1 MRFVPSRQGISIEP
15 GSDLRQCGDPGFVLV
30 PMEVD
35 CYTTGQTVR
44 EDVVRAERDE
54 DAIVT
59 GVGGDGMRGAGG
71 MCAGD
76 RWHVKRRYQLKH
88 AFVLCV
94 DDAKDRRALSVG
106 GPALV
111 ERPQRAPGRGGV
123 VVIVPRIEPDFVT
136 DADATDRVDIAGF
149 DVQDHLDRCRSVGVG
164 RAPHAP
170 CGIKHGVASDQE
182 VVVWALGQAGW
193 LAERDREGVL
203 DRLGERLDA
212 YDAAGRHVYPDLR

>member
-1 MRFVPSRQGISIEP
+1 MRRPNCHRDRRAGERELRRRRRDWRGRPASRGHAAREPSALRFIPSRQGISIEP

-106 GPALV
+106 GPAYV

-123 VVIVPRIEPDFVT
+123 IVIVPRIEPDFVT
-136 DADATDRVDIAGF
+136 DADATDRVDIAG
-149 DVQDHLDRCRSVGVG
+149 
-164 RAPHAP
+164 
-170 CGIKHGVASDQE
+170 
-182 VVVWALGQAGW
+182 
-193 LAERDREGVL
+193 
-203 DRLGERLDA
+203 
-212 YDAAGRHVYPDLR
+212 